1 MGFQATTG
9 AACQLRLAVYPRL
22 SRSLPVFS
30 VDLPEKSAGF
40 QTHLAK
46 LFVFQGKS
54 FQFILLSVYYMN
66 MYGRILKDDDHCRQ
80 SSTIVAWQMDFQ
92 SSNAYV

>member
-1 MGFQATTG
+1 M
-9 AACQLRLAVYPRL
+9 
-22 SRSLPVFS
+22 
-30 VDLPEKSAGF
+30 
-40 QTHLAK
+40 HLAK

-80 SSTIVAWQMDFQ
+80 SSSIVAWQMDFQ